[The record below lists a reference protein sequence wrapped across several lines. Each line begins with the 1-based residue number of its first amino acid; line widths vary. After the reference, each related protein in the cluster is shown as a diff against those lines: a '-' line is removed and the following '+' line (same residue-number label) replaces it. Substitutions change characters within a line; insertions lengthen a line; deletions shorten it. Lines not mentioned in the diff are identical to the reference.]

1 METGFDTSSTFVMD
15 KYKLYS
21 DYKANKDAKT
31 KRAMLENQSHLQGLD
46 FNDTK
51 RTTLEMTYNCVM
63 Q

>member
-1 METGFDTSSTFVMD
+1 MD